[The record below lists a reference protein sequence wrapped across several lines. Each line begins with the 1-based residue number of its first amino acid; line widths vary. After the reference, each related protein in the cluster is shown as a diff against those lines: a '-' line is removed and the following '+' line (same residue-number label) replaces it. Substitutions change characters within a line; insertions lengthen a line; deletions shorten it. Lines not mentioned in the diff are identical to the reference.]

1 MSQTEN
7 TPFVYLTGGIAVR
20 PGAGGGTPETLAEE
34 AMKRVGINTRSLHF
48 RLFKRSVDARRRND
62 IRLICTVAVTSEE
75 AIPARLCAKAGLK
88 LLDAARQDV
97 PAGEEPMLYPP
108 LVVGMG
114 PAGLFAALELAR
126 RGYRPVIADRG
137 DAVRERVTRV
147 ERFRADGVLDT
158 ESNIQFGA
166 GGAGTFS
173 DGKLVTRIHDPRCR
187 AVLETLHRFGAPE
200 EILTLAK
207 PHIGTD
213 ILRTVVEN
221 ILAEIVR
228 LGGRVRYR
236 CRIGGLRENA
246 DGTVTAATPEG
257 DMVCSAVVLAV
268 GHSAHDVYENLIA
281 QGWAVEAKPMSVGVR
296 IEHRQADID
305 RALYGDLAGHP
316 DLGHAEYALSD
327 TRQAR
332 GVYTF
337 CMCPGGEV
345 VAAASDEGRLVT
357 NGMSNYA
364 RDGVNANAAVLVSV
378 GTGDYEPVN
387 GSTARGAMEYQ
398 RRIEQAA
405 YRAGGGDWYAPM
417 MTVGDFLG
425 GRTGSEPTD
434 ILPTYRGGRVRPADF
449 GAVFPEEIN
458 ESLRYGLRQFAGRIA
473 GFDRPSAVLTA
484 AETRTS
490 APVRILR
497 DGERLSALGHAN
509 VYPCGEGAGYAGGIT
524 SAAVDGL
531 RVAEAIIRRFRAE

>member
-236 CRIGGLRENA
+236 CRIGGLRDNA

-296 IEHRQADID
+296 IEHRQTDID

-364 RDGVNANAAVLVSV
+364 RDGANANAAVLVSV
-378 GTGDYEPVN
+378 GTGDYEPVD